1 MRMRKVSISL
11 PSFDL
16 NNPTSVGNV
25 LCNLE
30 SNDSQMEVAINDL
43 VDYVYILESKVQ
55 QLQYQIDVL
64 QDTLDKGRDAL
75 VIMEELSRDVN

>member
-1 MRMRKVSISL
+1 MRKVSVSL

-16 NNPTSVGNV
+16 NNATSVANV

-30 SNDSQMEVAINDL
+30 SNDSQVEMAINEL

-75 VIMEELSRDVN
+75 IIMEELSKDVN

>member
-1 MRMRKVSISL
+1 MRYISVAL

-16 NNPTSVGNV
+16 NNPASVGNV

-30 SNDSQMEVAINDL
+30 SNDHQIEKSVNEL
-43 VDYVYILESKVQ
+43 VDFVYILESKVQ

-75 VIMEELSRDVN
+75 VIMEELSKDVN

>member
-1 MRMRKVSISL
+1 MRKVRTTL

-30 SNDSQMEVAINDL
+30 SNDSQMEVAINEL
-43 VDYVYILESKVQ
+43 VDYVYILESMIRE
-55 QLQYQIDVL
+55 LQFKLDVFE
-64 QDTLDKGRDAL
+64 KAKDAL
-75 VIMEELSRDVN
+75 IIMEELSKDVD

>member
-1 MRMRKVSISL
+1 MRKVSVSL

-16 NNPTSVGNV
+16 NNATSVANV

-30 SNDSQMEVAINDL
+30 SNDSQMEMAINEL

-64 QDTLDKGRDAL
+64 QDTFDKGRDAL
-75 VIMEELSRDVN
+75 VIMEELSKDVN

>member
-1 MRMRKVSISL
+1 MRKVSTSL

-30 SNDSQMEVAINDL
+30 SNDSQMEVAINEL
-43 VDYVYILESKVQ
+43 VDYVYVLESMIRE
-55 QLQYQIDVL
+55 LQFKLDVL
-64 QDTLDKGRDAL
+64 QDTFDKGKDAL
-75 VIMEELSRDVN
+75 IIMEELSKDVN

>member
-1 MRMRKVSISL
+1 MRKVSVSL

-30 SNDSQMEVAINDL
+30 SNDSQMEVVINEL
-43 VDYVYILESKVQ
+43 VDYVYILESMIRE
-55 QLQYQIDVL
+55 LQFKLDVFE
-64 QDTLDKGRDAL
+64 KAKDAL
-75 VIMEELSRDVN
+75 IIMEELSKDVN

>member
-1 MRMRKVSISL
+1 MRKVSVSL

-16 NNPTSVGNV
+16 NNATSVANV

-30 SNDSQMEVAINDL
+30 SNDSQMEMAINEL

-75 VIMEELSRDVN
+75 VIMEELSKDVN

>member
-1 MRMRKVSISL
+1 MRKVSVSL

-16 NNPTSVGNV
+16 NNATSVANV

-30 SNDSQMEVAINDL
+30 SNDSQMEMSINEL

-75 VIMEELSRDVN
+75 VIMEELSKDVN

>member
-1 MRMRKVSISL
+1 MRKVSVSL

-30 SNDSQMEVAINDL
+30 SNDSQMEATINEL
-43 VDYVYILESKVQ
+43 VDYVYILESMIRE
-55 QLQYQIDVL
+55 LQFKLDVFE
-64 QDTLDKGRDAL
+64 KAKDAL
-75 VIMEELSRDVN
+75 IIMEELSKDVN